1 MQFLATIL
9 IAAVTVHGVAV
20 PDASPEPWCRQIG
33 QPCWKVK
40 RAAEAFAAS
49 IGEFEGLVDR
59 SPEALRSHSEGGGA
73 AFMAKRGVDE
83 IANVVAASQG
93 DPADYYGKLAMER
106 RFAEDTTDVVRREE
120 EANPCRP
127 GQACR
132 KSEYPAEAD
141 YEEDE
146 DDEDAAEI
154 ERREEDDGS
163 CQPGQECWKSEY
175 PFEDDEDDEA
185 EKRDVHGEDKRWCRQ
200 IGQPCWRVKRAAEAL
215 VEAIGEDEDLSK
227 REFNPVSKREP
238 WCRQPGQPCWKRDA
252 DPEPWCRQIGQPCWK
267 AARDLH
273 AMKNVARSVIESLE

>member
-40 RAAEAFAAS
+40 RAAAAFAAS

-59 SPEALRSHSEGGGA
+59 SPEALRSHSEGGA

-83 IANVVAASQG
+83 IANVVAASQD

-127 GQACR
+127 GQA
-132 KSEYPAEAD
+132 
-141 YEEDE
+141 
-146 DDEDAAEI
+146 
-154 ERREEDDGS
+154 
-163 CQPGQECWKSEY
+163 CWKSEY